1 MENINK
7 ENSNRNKSNIDEDK
21 CNINQIQ
28 DAVSKAL
35 TNPFLIASLT
45 NSVMMKITNNGPFYA
60 PNKSRNC
67 QISGPYESYKTSLRS
82 KAKIELKKHLND
94 TFEEDNDDIEFNSDK
109 NSKKEKNKI
118 TKKEKKN
125 IQKKIK
131 NGK

>member
-1 MENINK
+1 
-7 ENSNRNKSNIDEDK
+7 
-21 CNINQIQ
+21 
-28 DAVSKAL
+28 
-35 TNPFLIASLT
+35 
-45 NSVMMKITNNGPFYA
+45 MMKITNNGPFYA

-94 TFEEDNDDIEFNSDK
+94 TFEEDNNDIKFNSDK

-131 NGK
+131 DGKKNEIKENKDKQTYFNKKRISRK

>member
-1 MENINK
+1 MENINE

-60 PNKSRNC
+60 PNKSVDC
-67 QISGPYESYKTSLRS
+67 QINGPYESYKTSLRS

-109 NSKKEKNKI
+109 NSKKENKDKQ
-118 TKKEKKN
+118 T
-125 IQKKIK
+125 
-131 NGK
+131 